1 MAVYVFLIGRILLG
15 GFFLFMAVQHFSA
28 VGQLSR
34 YAGSKGVPAP
44 RLAVLG
50 SGALLL
56 IGGLSIVTG
65 IWPGLGVLAI
75 AGFLIPVSLL
85 MHAFWSVDDPQAQQM
100 EFSQFSK
107 NLALLGATLALLAV
121 ETPWPLSLLS

>member
-15 GFFLFMAVQHFSA
+15 GFFLFMAVQHFSP

-75 AGFLIPVSLL
+75 AGFLIPVSFL